1 MIVKDSFFF
10 FNIPTQIRRNFV
22 TKKILTGPVV
32 IVSIFMAQID
42 QLAAITIAFGVLGIG
57 GIYIVPDVFIG
68 FERGGEGVTAAL
80 ISDRFN
86 RTIKKLEASG
96 VGIKSDKGLKLGH

>member
-1 MIVKDSFFF
+1 
-10 FNIPTQIRRNFV
+10 
-22 TKKILTGPVV
+22 
-32 IVSIFMAQID
+32 MAQID

-57 GIYIVPDVFIG
+57 GIYICPTYLLVL
-68 FERGGEGVTAAL
+68 RGGRGCVTATL

>member
-1 MIVKDSFFF
+1 MTKCDPHSEEKFRPQK
-10 FNIPTQIRRNFV
+10 NINWTCS
-22 TKKILTGPVV
+22 

-68 FERGGEGVTAAL
+68 FERGERVCNCCVNFGQV
-80 ISDRFN
+80 
-86 RTIKKLEASG
+86 
-96 VGIKSDKGLKLGH
+96 

>member
-1 MIVKDSFFF
+1 M
-10 FNIPTQIRRNFV
+10 
-22 TKKILTGPVV
+22 
-32 IVSIFMAQID
+32 
-42 QLAAITIAFGVLGIG
+42 
-57 GIYIVPDVFIG
+57 PDVFIG

>member
-1 MIVKDSFFF
+1 M
-10 FNIPTQIRRNFV
+10 
-22 TKKILTGPVV
+22 TKCDPHSEEKLRPQKILTGPVV

-68 FERGGEGVTAAL
+68 FERGERVCNCCVNFGQV
-80 ISDRFN
+80 
-86 RTIKKLEASG
+86 
-96 VGIKSDKGLKLGH
+96 

>member
-1 MIVKDSFFF
+1 MIH
-10 FNIPTQIRRNFV
+10 TRRRNFV
-22 TKKILTGPVV
+22 PKKILTGPVV

-68 FERGGEGVTAAL
+68 FERGERVCNCCVNFGQV
-80 ISDRFN
+80 
-86 RTIKKLEASG
+86 
-96 VGIKSDKGLKLGH
+96 